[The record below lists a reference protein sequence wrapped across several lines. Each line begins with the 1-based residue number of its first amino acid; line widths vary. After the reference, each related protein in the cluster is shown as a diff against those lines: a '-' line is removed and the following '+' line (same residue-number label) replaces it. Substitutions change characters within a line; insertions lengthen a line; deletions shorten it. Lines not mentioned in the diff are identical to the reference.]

1 MIGQILLSC
10 QCVAGMVRFDHA
22 LIFVEDLR
30 AAVRSYSELGFSV
43 VSGGAHDGDPT
54 ENALI
59 PLADGSYLEL
69 IAFRRRST
77 LLLLKLLA
85 RLGLVARVTRNPLS
99 RRFAVRAAGGPGLI
113 DLVLWVPALGPAMT
127 AARRAGCLVR
137 GPVSGR
143 RTTPDGRPIAWE
155 LGVPDD
161 DELPLLISDTT
172 PRPLRVGSP
181 GAAGHPNGASGVTDI
196 VLTVRDAAVAEAR
209 FRDLL
214 GLPGQVEAGRA
225 TLTIGTTRLVL
236 EPNLNVTSKRPISL
250 RLGGNRY
257 TRLDPRATHGAVL
270 ELAKDLPP
278 PVR

>member
-30 AAVRSYSELGFSV
+30 AAVRSYSALGFSV

-59 PLADGSYLEL
+59 PLGDGSYLEL

-77 LLLLKLLA
+77 LVLLKLLA
-85 RLGLVARVTRNPLS
+85 RLGLVTRVTRNPLS

-113 DLVLWVPALGPAMT
+113 DLVVWVPGLGPAMT
-127 AARRAGCLVR
+127 AARRAGCLVH

-143 RTTPDGRPIAWE
+143 RTTPDGQPIAWE

-161 DELPLLISDTT
+161 DELPLLIADTT
-172 PRPLRVGSP
+172 PRPLRTGSP
-181 GAAGHPNGASGVTDI
+181 AAARHPNGASGVTDV
-196 VLTVRDAAVAEAR
+196 VLPVRDAAVAETR

-214 GLPGQVEAGRA
+214 GVPGQVEGGRA
-225 TLTIGTTRLVL
+225 IMTIGTTRLVL
-236 EPNLNVTSKRPISL
+236 EPNGNASSNRPISL
-250 RLGGNRY
+250 RLGGQMPA
-257 TRLDPRATHGAVL
+257 RLDPKATHGAVL
-270 ELAKDLPP
+270 ELG
-278 PVR
+278 